1 MSSWKAG
8 CTAFLRTLLKYIQ
21 SLGLKGGARLA
32 TKKISA
38 DVGAKKR
45 PIAEVRAENE
55 KLKEKLD
62 KF

>member
-1 MSSWKAG
+1 M
-8 CTAFLRTLLKYIQ
+8 
-21 SLGLKGGARLA
+21 A